1 MGSQIKPRGPA
12 VLAGVEPG
20 HCLHRTDS
28 APASRA
34 PERGRGRRDADSLG
48 QAPSV
53 ASRAWRVPA
62 VLTAGGG
69 AGGWSGWWGLAA
81 HTQSPSTA
89 PSGIALR
96 AALRELPR
104 RSHWGW
110 WAILSVPRGAWRQQ
124 GDGQQ
129 GSLGS
134 PGWTWPQRQ
143 SSGSRLVLRQPTGCT
158 SR

>member
-20 HCLHRTDS
+20 HCLHWTDS

-34 PERGRGRRDADSLG
+34 PERGRGRRDADGLG

-62 VLTAGGG
+62 VLIAGGG
-69 AGGWSGWWGLAA
+69 AGGWSGWWGAAA

-89 PSGIALR
+89 HSGIALR

-104 RSHWGW
+104 RSHRGL
-110 WAILSVPRGAWRQQ
+110 WAILSRCLEAAGRRSAGVPGV
-124 GDGQQ
+124 
-129 GSLGS
+129 
-134 PGWTWPQRQ
+134 TWLDLAAEAEQREQ
-143 SSGSRLVLRQPTGCT
+143 AGFKTACWLHL
-158 SR
+158 